1 MEDDA
6 TTIALGADEAFESML
21 DAHFGGEQLIGD
33 RTDGTGADL
42 HGDLARYAELA
53 HFGLVL
59 QAEIQRR
66 QAGGGESESA
76 SLDDRRRQCQP
87 VRQAEASWG
96 ARRDSSRSTVFIMTD
111 GVVSAW
117 LLTTVR

>member
-6 TTIALGADEAFESML
+6 TTVALGPDEAFESML
-21 DAHFGGEQLIGD
+21 DAERGGEQLFGD
-33 RTDGTGADL
+33 RTDGAGADL
-42 HGDLARYAELA
+42 ERDLARRAELG

-59 QAEIQRR
+59 QAEIQRG
-66 QAGGGESESA
+66 QAGGGESKSA
-76 SLDDRRRQCQP
+76 SLDDRRRQGQP
-87 VRQAEASWG
+87 VRQLEASWG
-96 ARRDSSRSTVFIMTD
+96 ARRASSRSTVFIITD